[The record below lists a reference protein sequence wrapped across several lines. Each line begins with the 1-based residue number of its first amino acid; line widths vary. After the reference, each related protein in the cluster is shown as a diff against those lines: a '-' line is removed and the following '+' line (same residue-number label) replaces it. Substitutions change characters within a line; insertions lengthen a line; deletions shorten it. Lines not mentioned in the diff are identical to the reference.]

1 MRFANS
7 KTLSVLVYL
16 VAILLPGML
25 LAQSTTQ
32 GAISGTVSDPSN
44 AVLPDLTVTL
54 KSLDKGFTHDTLTN
68 AQGVFQFPLIE
79 PGQYEVQ
86 IAATGFKQYTV
97 KAAVNVG
104 QVTIVNAKLE
114 VGAAGTTVEVTG
126 VAPLM
131 NTESADM
138 STSFDSNLV
147 ENLPNGGNDLTAVAY
162 TAPGVMMNS
171 GGMYGNFTANGLPA
185 TSNVFT
191 VDGENQMD
199 PFLNLNNSGP
209 TNLMLG
215 KNSIDEA
222 TVVTNAYSG
231 QYGQQAGAQV
241 NLVSKGGTNN
251 FHGNAQYQWTG
262 RYLDANN
269 WFNTFFQPVQPRPF
283 ANNNQWAASFGG
295 PIVKDKTFFFIDT
308 EGIRY
313 IVPST
318 TTVYTPTTAFLNDA
332 INVGLPAAG
341 ASAATIAAYQKAA
354 TIWQAAPG
362 FSTGVAIPASTSCVD
377 PLTGTQIDSAG
388 TATAGCIQS
397 FTSSPAL
404 PAKETLLIGR
414 FDQNIGA
421 QDRLFFRFDI
431 DTGTQATYADPIS
444 GSFSAASYQPEYN
457 NSLNWTH
464 AFSGTATNQFV
475 AAISYYRAIF
485 DENTNSSTSPFP
497 YSMYVGANGATSSPF
512 GLPSASGLNALNFEF
527 PSGRNVTQYQFVD
540 DFAKTIG
547 RHSLKVGVNF
557 RRYDISNYDASQ
569 LVTPLVYAGLGDFFN
584 GSASIYAQNNPLHGS
599 APMNTGGLG
608 IYAQDEWA
616 ITAKFKLTA
625 ALRAEHNFNPTCDT
639 NCFTILNGTFAQIE
653 AQGASAPYNQ
663 ALLTG
668 RKDAFNAVDT
678 INWAPRLG
686 FTWSP
691 LANSKTVV
699 SGGLGFFYDA
709 FPAFITDS
717 FVNLP
722 YLVGVTHFGPDI
734 TGTPGNVAWGDPAGA
749 AGTVSTTANT
759 IRNGNAALGIPSLAN
774 GLTEA
779 QLLAAGGA
787 QPSVTGFP
795 GKLRTPQYQ
804 EWNLQVEQALD
815 SRSRLTLAYVGNHGI
830 FEPYPNSTLNATSPS
845 GVFGYAATTPDT
857 RFGTVTQWTS
867 GAISNHNALLAS
879 YTRRLTAGF
888 VVNTNYTWSHT
899 LDEISNG
906 SLLPSSTTAVQG
918 QINPLNFRSNN
929 YGNADYDVRHAFNAN
944 YVWTDPYHFH
954 GRAWN
959 GLLGGWLFSQSFIM
973 RGGLPYTIT
982 DGTASTQNGGTAVP
996 VEVLGPAQQSCVNG
1010 TSACFNAAQ
1019 LASANSL
1026 GFFPNEMRNQY
1037 RGPGFFNSDFTF
1049 GKDFHATER
1058 VKVTVGASLY
1068 NIFNHPNF
1076 LNPNKNWA
1084 APVGGVPCST
1094 VSSGSVQ
1101 ASCGNITGQSAPPTG
1116 PYGSF
1121 FNGLPSGRV
1130 GQLQAKIVF

>member
-1 MRFANS
+1 M
-7 KTLSVLVYL
+7 VLAVL
-16 VAILLPGML
+16 FPGVL

-44 AVLPDLTVTL
+44 AVLPNLIVTL
-54 KSLDKGFTHDTLTN
+54 KSLDKGFTHDATTN
-68 AQGVFQFPLIE
+68 AQGAFQFPLIE
-79 PGQYEVQ
+79 PGPYEVQ
-86 IAATGFKQYTV
+86 ITATGFKQFTAKV
-97 KAAVNVG
+97 AVNVG

-114 VGAAGTTVEVTG
+114 VGATGTMVEVSG

-131 NTESADM
+131 ETESADM
-138 STSFDSNLV
+138 STNFDQNLV
-147 ENLPNGGNDLTAVAY
+147 ANLPNGGNDLTAVAY

-185 TSNVFT
+185 TANVFT

-283 ANNNQWAASFGG
+283 ANNNQWVASFGG
-295 PIVKDKTFFFIDT
+295 PIKKDKTFFFIDT

-318 TTVYTPTTAFLNDA
+318 TTVFAPTAAFLNDT
-332 INVGLPAAG
+332 INIGLPAAG
-341 ASAATIAAYQKAA
+341 ASANTIATYQQAA
-354 TIWQAAPG
+354 KIWQNAPG
-362 FSTGVAIPASTSCVD
+362 FSTGVPMAASTSCVD
-377 PLTGTQIDSAG
+377 PLTGAQIDNGPGA

-397 FTSSPAL
+397 YTASPAL

-414 FDQNIGA
+414 FDQNVGTK
-421 QDRLFFRFDI
+421 DRLFFRFDI

-475 AAISYYRAIF
+475 AALSYYRALF
-485 DENTNSSTSPFP
+485 DENTNGPTSPFP
-497 YSMYVGANGATSSPF
+497 YSMYVGVNGATSSPF

-540 DFAKTIG
+540 DFAKNIG
-547 RHSLKVGVNF
+547 RHNLKVGVNF

-569 LVTPLVYAGLGDFFN
+569 FATPLIYAGLGDFFN
-584 GSASIYAQNNPLHGS
+584 GSASVYVQNNPLHPS

-616 ITAKFKLTA
+616 ITSRFKLTA

-639 NCFTILNGTFAQIE
+639 SCFTLLSGPFSQIE
-653 AQGASAPYNQ
+653 TQGATTPYNK
-663 ALLTG
+663 ALVTG
-668 RKDAFNAVDT
+668 RKDAFNSVDT

-699 SGGLGFFYDA
+699 SGGIGFFYDA

-717 FVNLP
+717 FVNVP
-722 YLVGVTHFGPDI
+722 YLVGVTLSGPDLS
-734 TGTPGNVAWGDPAGA
+734 PPPPLPANAPVAWGDPQGA
-749 AGTVSTTANT
+749 AATVSTTVNT
-759 IRNGNAALGIPSLAN
+759 IRNGNPSLGIPSLAN

-779 QLLAAGGA
+779 QLIAAGGA

-804 EWNLQVEQALD
+804 EWNLQVQQALD
-815 SRSRLTLAYVGNHGI
+815 TRSRLTVAYVGNHGI
-830 FEPYPNSTLNATSPS
+830 FEPYPNSTLNATSGS
-845 GVFGYAATTPDT
+845 GVSGYAATTPDT

-867 GAISNHNALLAS
+867 GAISNHNALLVS
-879 YTRRLTAGF
+879 YSRRLTAGF
-888 VVNTNYTWSHT
+888 VVNANYTWSHT

-906 SLLPSSTTAVQG
+906 SLLPSSTSAIQG
-918 QINPLNFRSNN
+918 QINPLDFRANN
-929 YGNADYDVRHAFNAN
+929 YGNADYDVRHSFNAN

-954 GRAWN
+954 NRAWN
-959 GLLGGWLFSQSFIM
+959 GLLGGWLFSQSFIV

-982 DGTASTQNGGTAVP
+982 DGTASTQNGGTAIP

-1010 TSACFNAAQ
+1010 GSACFNGAQ
-1019 LASANSL
+1019 LASANNL

-1037 RGPGFFNSDFTF
+1037 RGPGFFASDFTF
-1049 GKDFHATER
+1049 GKDFHVTER
-1058 VKVTVGASLY
+1058 MKLTVGANLY

-1084 APVGGVPCST
+1084 APASGVPCST
-1094 VSSGSVQ
+1094 ITSGSLQ
-1101 ASCGNITGQSAPPTG
+1101 PSCGNIAGQAAPPTG

-1130 GQLQAKIVF
+1130 GQLQAKFVF